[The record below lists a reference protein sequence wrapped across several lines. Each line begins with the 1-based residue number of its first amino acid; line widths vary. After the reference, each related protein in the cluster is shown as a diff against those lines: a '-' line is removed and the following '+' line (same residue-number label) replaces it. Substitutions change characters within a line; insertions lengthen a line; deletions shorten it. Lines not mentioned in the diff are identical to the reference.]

1 MPIDISELN
10 GDPDFAQT
18 ISIRRALAPA
28 FANDGVATPA
38 YADAVP
44 LVATVQDASPADL
57 KALPDGTNLT
67 DVISVCS
74 GDAMSVGDQTGAG
87 SDILIVDGKS
97 YRVVKRED
105 WTKNGYTRVFAERFT
120 P

>member
-18 ISIRRALAPA
+18 ISILRALAPT
-28 FANDGVATPA
+28 FANEGIATAA

-44 LVATVQDASPADL
+44 LVATVQPATEADL
-57 KALPDGTNLT
+57 KALPEGTNLT
-67 DVISVCS
+67 DVISVWS
-74 GDAMSVGDQTGAG
+74 GDEIQVGDQTGAG
-87 SDILIVDGKS
+87 SDILIVNGKS

-105 WTKNGYTRVFAERFT
+105 RVKNGYRRVFAERFT